1 MTKTLKISSFIDC
14 VLHGGGGGGWGVGG
28 GQVVQRIFFG
38 GFLIMFGTEK
48 RGNGKKFLNA
58 KS

>member
-14 VLHGGGGGGWGVGG
+14 VLHGGGGGVGG
-28 GQVVQRIFFG
+28 GGGRGGQRIFFG

>member
-1 MTKTLKISSFIDC
+1 MTKTLKILSFIHC
-14 VLHGGGGGGWGVGG
+14 VLQGGVGGG

-48 RGNGKKFLNA
+48 KGDGKKFLKA

>member
-1 MTKTLKISSFIDC
+1 MTKTLKILSFIHC
-14 VLHGGGGGGWGVGG
+14 VLQGGAGGGE

-48 RGNGKKFLNA
+48 KGDGKKFLKA